1 MSEVLTQSGL
11 AQRITEKTGVSVETA
26 KKFANLF
33 FSIVKRQLKTETS
46 FSVYNFGTFKKSYI
60 EESWGFNPSNGEK
73 LLIPSHY
80 RIKFVPC
87 AKVARRINKKYAV
100 LKPRP
105 APEDLKID
113 ENESLL
119 YKAEKINS
127 QNHEKKSLLEK
138 AQKFKD
144 ELQNPQKEEHL
155 QNPSQEEKNPSPE
168 EIFENQ
174 LINEEDKKQ
183 DEKELQK
190 IPLKIT
196 LILLLALA
204 FIIFAVSLIV
214 KSWSRKSEKTQNKE
228 ENLSAPEEEIQD
240 EKNISKI
247 ETEDEL
253 EISFEE
259 LVVQYGSCYHKLASE
274 KYGNPHLWPYIYEAN
289 RITSPDP
296 DLIISGKRLFVPE
309 KPDIEKDKEQISK
322 SILNAYN
329 AYLLMCEKEPSS
341 PKNERRKN
349 LAVRVIVSGEIL
361 YSGFIDEYSQRIL
374 PEYASLAKNIARHQI
389 K

>member
-11 AQRITEKTGVSVETA
+11 AQKITEKTGVSIETA
-26 KKFANLF
+26 KKFASLF
-33 FSIVKRQLKTETS
+33 FSIVKRQLKTESS

-73 LLIPSHY
+73 LFIPSHY

-87 AKVARRINKKYAV
+87 PKVARRINKKYAV
-100 LKPRP
+100 LKPRL
-105 APEDLKID
+105 ASSELKID
-113 ENESLL
+113 EKESLL
-119 YKAEKINS
+119 YKAEQINI
-127 QNHEKKSLLEK
+127 QNHQKKSLLEK

-144 ELQNPQKEEHL
+144 ELQEESLQNTLKEE
-155 QNPSQEEKNPSPE
+155 QKNLSSE
-168 EIFENQ
+168 EILENQ
-174 LINEEDKKQ
+174 LTLEEDKNQ

-190 IPLKIT
+190 IPFKIT

-214 KSWSRKSEKTQNKE
+214 KSWSRKTEKTQTKE
-228 ENLSAPEEEIQD
+228 ENLSVTNENSQN

-247 ETEDEL
+247 GTEDEF

-259 LVVQYGSCYHKLASE
+259 LVVQYGSSYHKLAAE
-274 KYGNPHLWPYIYEAN
+274 KYENPHLWPYIYEAN

>member
-11 AQRITEKTGVSVETA
+11 AQKITEKTGVSIETA
-26 KKFANLF
+26 KKFASLF
-33 FSIVKRQLKTETS
+33 FSIVKRQLKTESS

-73 LLIPSHY
+73 LFIPSHY

-87 AKVARRINKKYAV
+87 PKVARRINKKYAV
-100 LKPRP
+100 LKPRL
-105 APEDLKID
+105 ASSELKID
-113 ENESLL
+113 EKESLL
-119 YKAEKINS
+119 YKAEQINS
-127 QNHEKKSLLEK
+127 QNHQKKSLLEK

-144 ELQNPQKEEHL
+144 ELQEESLQNTLKEE
-155 QNPSQEEKNPSPE
+155 QKNLSSE
-168 EIFENQ
+168 EILENQ
-174 LINEEDKKQ
+174 LTLEEDKNQ

-196 LILLLALA
+196 LILLFALA

-214 KSWSRKSEKTQNKE
+214 KSWSRKTERTQTKE
-228 ENLSAPEEEIQD
+228 ENLSVTNENSQN

-247 ETEDEL
+247 ETEDEF

-259 LVVQYGSCYHKLASE
+259 LVVQYGSSYHKLAAE
-274 KYGNPHLWPYIYEAN
+274 KYENPHLWPYIYEAN

-341 PKNERRKN
+341 PKNA
-349 LAVRVIVSGEIL
+349 L
-361 YSGFIDEYSQRIL
+361 
-374 PEYASLAKNIARHQI
+374 
-389 K
+389 